1 MDIYHF
7 VHPFTCWWIS
17 GLFLLLWLLH
27 VKLLWIFIYKSLYG
41 HRIFFFLWHIPR
53 HRKAGSY
60 DICEYDFL
68 DMAKLISKV
77 AGDILHF
84 YSQGYENSSSCTSLP
99 VLCSVPQLCPLFCD
113 SLDCSPPG
121 SSIHRIFQARI
132 LEWVAISSFR
142 DCPNQEIEPASPA
155 LAGRSLSLS
164 YQTAFFYLAC
174 YAVFNIHPC
183 CNMHQ
188 YILFY
193 CLIIFYWK
201 DNMHFKE
208 NTFNLY

>member
-1 MDIYHF
+1 MSRI
-7 VHPFTCWWIS
+7 PW
-17 GLFLLLWLLH
+17 
-27 VKLLWIFIYKSLYG
+27 YG
-41 HRIFFFLWHIPR
+41 HIPLCSSIHLLMNIWVVSTSLVTTCKVAMNIHIQIFVWTQDFFFLWHIPR

-193 CLIIFYWK
+193 CLII
-201 DNMHFKE
+201 
-208 NTFNLY
+208 LY